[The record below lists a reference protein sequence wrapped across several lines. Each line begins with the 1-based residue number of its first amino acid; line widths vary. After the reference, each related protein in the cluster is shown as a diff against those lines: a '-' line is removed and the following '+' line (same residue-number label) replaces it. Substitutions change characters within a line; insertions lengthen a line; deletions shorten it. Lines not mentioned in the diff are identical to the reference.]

1 MGTNKRTFPFKGDIT
16 NSKKVKMITPIL
28 LVGLAALLSPVS
40 AMPNTEEYKAKG
52 PLPYGINYQHHL
64 EEAQPE
70 KYSES
75 SSGSSVESL
84 SSEAHLHKCVGQGE
98 DEICYYA

>member
-16 NSKKVKMITPIL
+16 NSKKMKMITPIL

-64 EEAQPE
+64 EEAQPRSLDDLVE
-70 KYSES
+70 CPLPANKAGQKILSVCTHGTKCC
-75 SSGSSVESL
+75 SGT
-84 SSEAHLHKCVGQGE
+84 C
-98 DEICYYA
+98 

>member
-16 NSKKVKMITPIL
+16 NSKKMKMITPIL

-64 EEAQPE
+64 EEAQPRSLDDLVVCPNPAN
-70 KYSES
+70 KGGQRILFYCT
-75 SSGSSVESL
+75 SGD
-84 SSEAHLHKCVGQGE
+84 KCCSGR
-98 DEICYYA
+98 C